1 MSSNTKQCNFIR
13 LVVLYAFEDFSI
25 NMGSTTILVN
35 IYVIHREFQGLAC
48 IFISI
53 LDKYVDYA

>member
-13 LVVLYAFEDFSI
+13 LVVLYAFDDLSI

-35 IYVIHREFQGLAC
+35 IYVIHKRISGVGLYFH
-48 IFISI
+48 I
-53 LDKYVDYA
+53 YTR